1 MPGDAVSGN
10 LNALLAATVL
20 FTGGHFLLSSQGLRR
35 ALVTRLGINNFRLLY
50 SAVVALAFVWM
61 LFAYRTAPVLTLW
74 QIPRAFAWVP
84 LLVMPF
90 AFILAVAG
98 LTTRSPTLVGGET
111 QLEGAAASEDF
122 GVGIL
127 SITRHPFLWGAALWA
142 ASHLLV
148 NGTAADLILMG
159 GILVL
164 SLGGMHHIDQKRA
177 DQAGAGWGP
186 VAMTTSLVPFAA
198 ILRGQR
204 KLDWRGIGWWRPLAG
219 IALYLFVLQ
228 VHSGLFGASPLP
240 F

>member
-1 MPGDAVSGN
+1 M
-10 LNALLAATVL
+10 NALLAATVL
-20 FTGGHFLLSSQGLRR
+20 FVGGHFLLSSQALRR
-35 ALVTRLGINNFRLLY
+35 ALVARLGINNFRLLY
-50 SAVVALAFVWM
+50 SAVVALALVWM
-61 LFAYRTAPVLTLW
+61 LVAYREAPLLPLW
-74 QIPRAFAWVP
+74 QTPRGLAWVP

-90 AFILAVAG
+90 AFILAIAG

-111 QLEGAAASEDF
+111 LLESAAASENF
-122 GVGIL
+122 GHGIL

-148 NGTAADLILMG
+148 NGTAADVILMG

-164 SLGGMHHIDQKRA
+164 SLGGMRHIDQKRA
-177 DQAGAGWGP
+177 SEAGAGWGP

-204 KLDWRGIGWWRPLAG
+204 QLDWRGIGWWRPLAG
-219 IALYLFVLQ
+219 IALYLFVLKI
-228 VHSGLFGASPLP
+228 HAGLFGASPLP